1 MDFFSSYWCF
11 RRLFYYSS
19 SNLNLLFSSLLFLLR
34 FEIETEHEIFEE
46 VLYGDLDFSSDPWP
60 NISESAKDLVRK
72 MLVRN
77 PRKRITAH
85 EVLCKLFLF
94 FLFPPLRIYL
104 RIIMIVIVW
113 QAPSQQMA

>member
-1 MDFFSSYWCF
+1 MDFFSSYRCF
-11 RRLFYYSS
+11 HRLFYYSS
-19 SNLNLLFSSLLFLLR
+19 SNLNLLFSSLLFLFC

-46 VLYGDLDFSSDPWP
+46 VLHGELDFSSDPWP

-85 EVLCKLFLF
+85 EVLCKFLF
-94 FLFPPLRIYL
+94 FCFLPYGYI
-104 RIIMIVIVW
+104 
-113 QAPSQQMA
+113 